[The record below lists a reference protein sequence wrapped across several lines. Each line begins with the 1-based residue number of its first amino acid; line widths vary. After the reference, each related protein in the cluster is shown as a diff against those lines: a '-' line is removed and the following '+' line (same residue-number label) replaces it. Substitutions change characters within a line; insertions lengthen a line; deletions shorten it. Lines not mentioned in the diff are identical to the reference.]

1 MAGPR
6 VIVVTGASTGLG
18 LAIARRL
25 LAADRDDVVILTARP
40 SSLARFAEAGIA
52 ASDRVLLRALD
63 VTDAAQR
70 HAVIDEATERW
81 GGVDV
86 LINNAGVMYRAVLE
100 HLEDDD
106 RLAQM
111 DVNCL
116 APLDLCRLVLP
127 AMRARRSGRIINV
140 SSVSGMMAMPT
151 MAGYSASKFALE
163 GATEALYYEVRPWN
177 IRVTLVQPGFIHSDA
192 YQHVVYTTASSGAID
207 DLHAAY
213 HAHYEHMSPFIAR
226 LMRWSRATPERVAR
240 TVEKVM
246 NRRRPPLRVAGTFDA
261 LLFAALRR
269 LMPRRLYHALLYRAL
284 PEVKRWGHDDD
295 DEEPGKLLAP
305 VSGLE
310 PRVDDLGRPGV
321 AASHGVRD
329 TAEPTRTR
337 RNHDRPKSST

>member
-18 LAIARRL
+18 LAVAHRLIA
-25 LAADRDDVVILTARP
+25 AGGDDVLVLTARE
-40 SSLARFAEAGIA
+40 SSLPRFAEAGIT
-52 ASDRVLLRALD
+52 ASDRVVLRALD
-63 VTDAAQR
+63 VTDASQR
-70 HAVIDEATERW
+70 HAVVDEANDRW

-86 LINNAGVMYRAVLE
+86 LVNNAGVMYRAVLE
-100 HLEDDD
+100 HLEDEE

-127 AMRARRSGRIINV
+127 RMRARRAGRIINV

-151 MAGYSASKFALE
+151 MAAYSASKFALE

-177 IRVTLVQPGFIHSDA
+177 IKVSLVQPGFIHSDA
-192 YQHVVYTTASSGAID
+192 YHSVVYTQASSGARD

-226 LMRWSRATPERVAR
+226 LMRWSRATPEKVAR
-240 TVEKVM
+240 TIVRTM
-246 NRRRPPLRVAGTFDA
+246 NRRWPPLRVAGTFDA

-269 LMPRRLYHALLYRAL
+269 LMPRRLYHAMLYRAL
-284 PEVKRWGHDDD
+284 PQVKRWGHDDD
-295 DEEPGKLLAP
+295 ELESETTPAALPEAP
-305 VSGLE
+305 RPSG
-310 PRVDDLGRPGV
+310 
-321 AASHGVRD
+321 A
-329 TAEPTRTR
+329 RTPA
-337 RNHDRPKSST
+337 D